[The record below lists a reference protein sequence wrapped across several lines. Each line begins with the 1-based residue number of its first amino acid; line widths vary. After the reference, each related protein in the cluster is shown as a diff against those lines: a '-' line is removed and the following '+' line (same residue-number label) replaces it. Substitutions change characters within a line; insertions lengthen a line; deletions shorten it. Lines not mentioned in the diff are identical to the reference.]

1 MENGSLLEVEK
12 LTIIFAVM
20 KNCSV
25 SKAYRQK
32 LKVANPN
39 STTTFSLCA
48 NDSVTTQYNKK
59 WLCNITLIITYIY
72 N

>member
-1 MENGSLLEVEK
+1 MENGSILEVEK
-12 LTIIFAVM
+12 STIIIM

-25 SKAYRQK
+25 GKAYRQK

-39 STTTFSLCA
+39 STTTFTLCD

-59 WLCNITLIITYIY
+59 CGCPMKFLPLHAVE
-72 N
+72 